1 MAHGHY
7 ADKTGMSEDAR
18 NDVRVDRSSRKL
30 LAAAIVV
37 ALAISAGCGSG
48 ERGSADIESG
58 KAGPDTP
65 IQTDLEGAADPGA
78 LSAGGIGSLF
88 DDLPG
93 VVRETQPSIVTVLAS
108 TAFGQASGSGVI
120 WTKKG
125 LIVTNNHVIENSERI
140 EIVLASGERVEATVV
155 AVDPRT
161 DLAVVRIDK
170 KNLPAAQF
178 TDTLPEV
185 GQLAVAMGSPLG
197 FENTVTAGIVSGLH
211 RSIPSGGTTPALVD
225 LIQTDAA
232 ISPGNSGG
240 ALVDASGQVI
250 GINVAYIPPQ
260 EGSVSIGFAIPA
272 PTVRRVIAQLV
283 RTGRV
288 EHAFLGV
295 DLRELTRQIAEDFE
309 IPVNEGVLIFS
320 VVADSGASRAGLI
333 AGDVITAIAGERLRT
348 IEDFLR
354 VLRNR
359 APRDTIAIE
368 VVRGEETQQIEAT
381 LTDRPDG

>member
-1 MAHGHY
+1 
-7 ADKTGMSEDAR
+7 
-18 NDVRVDRSSRKL
+18 
-30 LAAAIVV
+30 
-37 ALAISAGCGSG
+37 
-48 ERGSADIESG
+48 
-58 KAGPDTP
+58 
-65 IQTDLEGAADPGA
+65 
-78 LSAGGIGSLF
+78 
-88 DDLPG
+88 
-93 VVRETQPSIVTVLAS
+93 VTVLAS

-140 EIVLASGERVEATVV
+140 EIVLASGERLDATVV

-170 KNLPAAQF
+170 RNLPVAQF

-272 PTVRRVIAQLV
+272 PTVRRVVAQLV

-333 AGDVITAIAGERLRT
+333 AGDVITTIEGERLRT

-359 APRDTIAIE
+359 APHDTIAIE

>member
-1 MAHGHY
+1 MP
-7 ADKTGMSEDAR
+7 EDAR
-18 NDVRVDRSSRKL
+18 TDVRVDRSSRRL
-30 LAAAIVV
+30 LAAAIAVT
-37 ALAISAGCGSG
+37 LAISAGCGSG
-48 ERGSADIESG
+48 ERGSTNIESG
-58 KAGPDTP
+58 KVGPDTP
-65 IQTDLEGAADPGA
+65 VEAALEAVSGPGA
-78 LSAGGIGSLF
+78 PSAGGIASLF
-88 DDLPG
+88 DDLPR

-140 EIVLASGERVEATVV
+140 EIVLASGERLDATVV

-170 KNLPAAQF
+170 RNLPVAQF

-272 PTVRRVIAQLV
+272 PTVRRVVAQLV

-295 DLRELTRQIAEDFE
+295 DLRELTRQIAEYFE

-333 AGDVITAIAGERLRT
+333 AGDVITTIEGERLRT

-359 APRDTIAIE
+359 APHDTIAIE

>member
-1 MAHGHY
+1 MP
-7 ADKTGMSEDAR
+7 EDAR
-18 NDVRVDRSSRKL
+18 TEVRVDRSSRRL
-30 LAAAIVV
+30 LAAAIAVT
-37 ALAISAGCGSG
+37 LAISAGCGSG
-48 ERGSADIESG
+48 ERGSTNIESG

-65 IQTDLEGAADPGA
+65 VEADLEAVSDPGA
-78 LSAGGIGSLF
+78 PSAGGIASLF

-140 EIVLASGERVEATVV
+140 EIVLASGERLDATVV

-170 KNLPAAQF
+170 RNLPVAQF

-272 PTVRRVIAQLV
+272 PTVRRVVAQLV

-333 AGDVITAIAGERLRT
+333 AGDVITTIEGERLRT

-359 APRDTIAIE
+359 APHDTIAIE

>member
-1 MAHGHY
+1 
-7 ADKTGMSEDAR
+7 MSEDAR
-18 NDVRVDRSSRKL
+18 NDVRARRRSRKL
-30 LAAAIVV
+30 LAAAIAVT
-37 ALAISAGCGSG
+37 LAISAGCGSG
-48 ERGSADIESG
+48 GNGNTDIESG
-58 KAGPDTP
+58 KAGPDTR

-78 LSAGGIGSLF
+78 LSLGGIGSLF

-140 EIVLASGERVEATVV
+140 EIVLASGERVAATVV

-170 KNLPAAQF
+170 KNLPVAQF

-240 ALVDASGQVI
+240 ALVDASGQII

-260 EGSVSIGFAIPA
+260 EGSVSIGFAIPD

-283 RTGRV
+283 RAGRV

-295 DLRELTRQIAEDFE
+295 DLRELTRQIAEDFG

-333 AGDVITAIAGERLRT
+333 AGDVITAIEGEKLRT
-348 IEDFLR
+348 VEDFLR

>member
-1 MAHGHY
+1 M
-7 ADKTGMSEDAR
+7 
-18 NDVRVDRSSRKL
+18 
-30 LAAAIVV
+30 
-37 ALAISAGCGSG
+37 
-48 ERGSADIESG
+48 
-58 KAGPDTP
+58 
-65 IQTDLEGAADPGA
+65 
-78 LSAGGIGSLF
+78 
-88 DDLPG
+88 
-93 VVRETQPSIVTVLAS
+93 TVLAS

-140 EIVLASGERVEATVV
+140 EIVLASGERLDATVV

-170 KNLPAAQF
+170 RNLPVAQF

-272 PTVRRVIAQLV
+272 PTVRRVVAQLV

-333 AGDVITAIAGERLRT
+333 AGDVITTIEGERLRT

-359 APRDTIAIE
+359 APHDTIAIE

>member
-1 MAHGHY
+1 MP
-7 ADKTGMSEDAR
+7 EDAR
-18 NDVRVDRSSRKL
+18 NDVRARRRSRKF
-30 LAAAIVV
+30 LAAAIAV

-48 ERGSADIESG
+48 GSGNTDIESG
-58 KAGPDTP
+58 KAGPDTR
-65 IQTDLEGAADPGA
+65 IQTDLEGGAGAGA

-120 WTKKG
+120 WAKKG
-125 LIVTNNHVIENSERI
+125 LIVTNNHVIESSERI
-140 EIVLASGERVEATVV
+140 EIVLASGERVAATVV

-170 KNLPAAQF
+170 KNLPVAEF

-283 RTGRV
+283 STGRV

-309 IPVNEGVLIFS
+309 IPVDEGVLIFS

-333 AGDVITAIAGERLRT
+333 AGDVITAIEGERLRT

>member
-1 MAHGHY
+1 MP
-7 ADKTGMSEDAR
+7 EDAR
-18 NDVRVDRSSRKL
+18 TDVRVDRSSRRL
-30 LAAAIVV
+30 LAAAIAVT
-37 ALAISAGCGSG
+37 LAISAGCGSG
-48 ERGSADIESG
+48 ERGSTNIESG

-65 IQTDLEGAADPGA
+65 VEAALEAVSGPGA
-78 LSAGGIGSLF
+78 PSAGGIASLF
-88 DDLPG
+88 DDLPR

-125 LIVTNNHVIENSERI
+125 LIVTNNHVIENSKRI
-140 EIVLASGERVEATVV
+140 KIVLASGERLDATVV

-170 KNLPAAQF
+170 RNLPVAQF

-272 PTVRRVIAQLV
+272 PTVRRVVAQLV

-309 IPVNEGVLIFS
+309 IPVNQGVLIFS

-333 AGDVITAIAGERLRT
+333 AGDVITTIEGERLRT

-359 APRDTIAIE
+359 APHDTIAIE